1 MAANFDYAQAKA
13 SITRIEELKTK
24 LNNTL
29 NNANDLIK
37 ANVNNDNVWNS
48 DTSTQFMTNWTKY
61 AESNFPTYISTFETQ
76 IRNINTALETYT
88 SAES

>member
-29 NNANDLIK
+29 NNANDL
-37 ANVNNDNVWNS
+37 
-48 DTSTQFMTNWTKY
+48 KY
-61 AESNFPTYISTFETQ
+61 YLI
-76 IRNINTALETYT
+76 
-88 SAES
+88 